1 MSTSVRT
8 PNPPHAM
15 LPHLSAD
22 EEFAAVRQIFQRC
35 GFDER
40 GVTDRLEIQDIA
52 HFKSIRQGRRN
63 ALDLQSPIDALIR
76 LFLDGE
82 VVEDAAA
89 AKLLPEGAMGSLA
102 ALNLVVGAPAGWRST
117 ILIYPGFDL
126 LMASDRAADPNR
138 KEESLA
144 PDAVYPA
151 VIENTREFIASLPE
165 TKCEALLDIGTGS
178 GIAAL
183 LAASEYAHHAWG
195 VDITARAVHFAE
207 FNRRLNGIANTT
219 FLEGDM
225 YAQVEGMTF
234 DRIVAHPP
242 YVPAARTRLIYR
254 DGGED
259 GEQILRRVIEGL
271 PRFLRPGGTFYA
283 AAMAADCEGEM
294 FEERIRKWLGATQ
307 QEFDLVLV
315 SYWLREPEQFLA
327 TTRAKGNV
335 PADEIAYLEDLWT
348 RRKVQYLLHAGI
360 LLRRVAETRP
370 AITVRMQKGQGMTR
384 HHIQWLLDWE
394 TRARNPASLEWV
406 MSLSP
411 SIAPQCRLLVQHR
424 VREGRFA
431 PYDFVLACPSPFDSE
446 CRVEAWLAAAISRCD
461 GSKTVRDHIQE
472 SRRSGL
478 PATHQDDDV
487 AAIIVTMISAGVLTL
502 AEP

>member
-1 MSTSVRT
+1 MATSVNT
-8 PNPPHAM
+8 AHG
-15 LPHLSAD
+15 LPRLGTD
-22 EEFAAVRQIFQRC
+22 EEFAAVRQLFQKC

-40 GVTDRLEIQDIA
+40 GVTDRLEIEDIA
-52 HFKSIRQGRRN
+52 HFKSIRQGRRS

-82 VVEDAAA
+82 VVKESVA
-89 AKLLPEGAMGSLA
+89 AKLLPEEAIESLA
-102 ALNLVVGAPAGWRST
+102 ALNLVVVAPAGWCST

-126 LMASDRAADPNR
+126 FMASDRAPDPNR
-138 KEESLA
+138 KEESLP

-151 VIENTREFIASLPE
+151 VIENTREFIASLSE

-183 LAASEYAHHAWG
+183 LAASEYATHAWG

-225 YAQVEGMTF
+225 YAPVEGMTF

-242 YVPAARTRLIYR
+242 YVPAAKTRLIYR

-294 FEERIRKWLGATQ
+294 FEERIRKWLGASRR
-307 QEFDLVLV
+307 EFDLVLV
-315 SYWLREPEQFLA
+315 SHWLRKPEQFLD
-327 TTRAKGNV
+327 TTRSKGNV
-335 PADEIAYLEDLWT
+335 PADEIAYLEDLWK
-348 RRKVQYLLHAGI
+348 RRKVEYLLHAGI
-360 LLRRVAETRP
+360 VLRRLAETRP
-370 AITVRMQKGQGMTR
+370 AITARAQKGKGMTR

-394 TRARNPASLEWV
+394 TRGRNPASIEWL
-406 MSLSP
+406 MSLRP
-411 SIAPQCRLLVQHR
+411 SIAPECRLLVQHS
-424 VREGRFA
+424 VRDGRFA
-431 PYDFVLACPSPFDSE
+431 PQDFMLACPTPFDSE
-446 CRVEAWLAAAISRCD
+446 CRVESWLAASISRCD
-461 GSKTVRDHIQE
+461 GAKTLRDHIQE
-472 SRRSGL
+472 SRWSGM
-478 PATHQDDDV
+478 PDAYQDGDV
-487 AAIIVTMISAGVLTL
+487 AEIFVTMISAGVLTVD
-502 AEP
+502 EP